1 MCFKMYDPQY
11 DNNVWRLFFLHFFL
25 SKNCLN
31 FLKFQE
37 LVKVY

>member
-1 MCFKMYDPQY
+1 MCFKMCDPQY
-11 DNNVWRLFFLHFFL
+11 DNNVWRLFFLHFL